1 MYGLIYM
8 YTFQGIDA
16 LAVTTEENEPGSF
29 HGDFHM
35 EFCDNR
41 KQLFQA
47 YFRDFTIE
55 RLDNPWQAFT
65 GGWHLEVSKFIDFW
79 AETFTVVLID

>member
-1 MYGLIYM
+1 MKVIC
-8 YTFQGIDA
+8 TFQGIDA
-16 LAVTTEENEPGSF
+16 LAVTTEENQPGSF

-65 GGWHLEVSKFIDFW
+65 GGWHLEVSKLAAVKFE
-79 AETFTVVLID
+79 AHQLNFTYF